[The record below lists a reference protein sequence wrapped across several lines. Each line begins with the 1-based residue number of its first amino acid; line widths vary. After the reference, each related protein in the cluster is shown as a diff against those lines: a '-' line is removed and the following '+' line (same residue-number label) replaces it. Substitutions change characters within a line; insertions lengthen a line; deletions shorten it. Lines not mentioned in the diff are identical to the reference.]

1 MYLLQTA
8 YISPPTTTS
17 TASRSRA
24 PNRTGEL
31 HEPYSAR
38 SSTESY
44 GRALRALVCGNS
56 SICML

>member
-1 MYLLQTA
+1 MYLLQIA
-8 YISPPTTTS
+8 YISPPITTS

-44 GRALRALVCGNS
+44 GRALRALISGNYNL
-56 SICML
+56 CML